1 MQETIKSVIS
11 SVLGVPTTSI
21 GEDFTM
27 QSTDKWD
34 SLAHMQL
41 MAAFEEAFSLSEPLS
56 LDEMIT
62 MTSLKAIESVLSSKA
77 AA

>member
-1 MQETIKSVIS
+1 MQDKIRSVIAT
-11 SVLGVPTTSI
+11 VLGLPIDAIQV
-21 GEDFTM
+21 GFTM

-41 MAAFEEAFSLSEPLS
+41 MAAIEEAFDLPEPLS

-62 MTSLKAIESVLSSKA
+62 MTNFEAIAAVLASKGLS
-77 AA
+77 